1 MSDTNVT
8 SVSVTIP
15 NEKEVAMSNELV
27 SAVSAGKWEAAVMD
41 NNLEALSPQERLDLV
56 RKVCETT
63 GLNPITGPLQYI
75 RLSGKLTLYAKRD
88 ATDQLR
94 KIHNVSVVITS
105 REVMHDVY
113 VVTAKATMPNGRTDE
128 STGAVALG
136 NLKGEALANAYLKA
150 ETKAKR
156 RVTLSICGLGFL
168 DETEVQSIPDAVPV
182 PMESFQSVIPS
193 VKASKAQLDRIVS
206 LHKDSGMGPEYWAE
220 VKTKFSIQSSTA
232 LTFEQAESVI
242 SDLQAKISEKGG
254 A

>member
-1 MSDTNVT
+1 MSDTNVM
-8 SVSVTIP
+8 SVSVTTP
-15 NEKEVAMSNELV
+15 NEKEIAMSNELIP
-27 SAVSAGKWEAAVMD
+27 AASAGKWEAAVMEG
-41 NNLEALSPQERLDLV
+41 NLESLSPQERLDLV

-94 KIHNVSVVITS
+94 KIHNVSVVITA
-105 REVMHDVY
+105 REVVNDVY

-128 STGAVALG
+128 STGAVPLG

-182 PMESFQSVIPS
+182 AMDAPS
-193 VKASKAQLDRIVS
+193 PLPAIQAPVRASKEQLAIIAELAKAKNVS
-206 LHKDSGMGPEYWAE
+206 ADYWAK
-220 VKTKFSIQSSTA
+220 VKSRWNIQSSTELSPA
-232 LTFEQAESVI
+232 QAEVVI
-242 SDLQAKISEKGG
+242 LELDAKEV